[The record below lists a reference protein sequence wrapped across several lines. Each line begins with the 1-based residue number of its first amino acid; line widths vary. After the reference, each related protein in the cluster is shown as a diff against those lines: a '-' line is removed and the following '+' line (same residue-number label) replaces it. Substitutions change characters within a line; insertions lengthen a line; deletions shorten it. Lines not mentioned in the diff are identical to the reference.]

1 MGGGR
6 GGPGGGGGFGGFGG
20 GGPRSGVFQVGLYH
34 TYAFRDEV
42 QIAPGLPT
50 LDLLD
55 GAALGSG
62 GGSPRHEVELQANY
76 SKSGLGVAMDA
87 NWQSA
92 TRIDGG
98 ATGDDLEF
106 SDFATVD
113 LRLFAD
119 PGMQRWARQY
129 TWLRGAR
136 ATLSIEN
143 IFDSRQQVR
152 TADGAVPVTYQPDL
166 MDPVGRTVRLTIR
179 KLIF

>member
-1 MGGGR
+1 MLGR
-6 GGPGGGGGFGGFGG
+6 GPGGPGGGGFGGFGG

-34 TYAFRDEV
+34 TLALRDEV
-42 QIAPGLPT
+42 QIAPGLPK

-62 GGSPRHEVELQANY
+62 GGSPRHQIQLQTNY
-76 SKSGLGVAMDA
+76 SKAGLGVAMDA

-98 ATGDDLEF
+98 VTGDDLKF
-106 SDFATVD
+106 SDFATVS

-119 PGMQRWARQY
+119 PGRQRWARDY
-129 TWLRGAR
+129 PWLRGAR
-136 ATLSIEN
+136 ATLSIDN
-143 IFDSRQQVR
+143 IFDSRQEVR
-152 TADGAVPVTYQPDL
+152 TGDGAIPITYQPDL
-166 MDPVGRTVRLTIR
+166 LDPVGRTVRLTVR